1 MYKKL
6 EEETLVKLLET
17 GIHEFAMNGLDRAN
31 INSIAKTAGLSVGV
45 IYKYYENKDAFFLAC
60 VRHALGALDAV
71 LEDAFV
77 PGDSVRTTVGRIVSA
92 LQQCG
97 REHGDYYV
105 LYNEITSGSCRRY
118 AKELAHE
125 IEERTAKAYSAFF
138 GQLPFDD
145 PKLFAFLFDNTLMML
160 QFSYG
165 CEYYRERAKIF
176 CGDDCFDDDDSLA
189 ELFTDYICR
198 MLGID

>member
-6 EEETLVKLLET
+6 DDEAISNLLET
-17 GIHEFAMNGLDRAN
+17 GIHEFAQNGLVRAN
-31 INSIAKTAGLSVGV
+31 INEIARQAGLSVGV
-45 IYKYYENKDAFFLAC
+45 IYKYYENKDTFFLAC
-60 VRHALGALDAV
+60 VRHALGVLDAV
-71 LEDAFV
+71 LEEAFV
-77 PGDSVRTTVGRIVSA
+77 PGDSIRTTIGKIVAA

-105 LYNEITSGSCRRY
+105 LYNEITSGSCRKY

-125 IEERTAKAYSAFF
+125 IEERTAKAYSEYFS
-138 GQLPFDD
+138 QLPFDD
-145 PKLFAFLFDNTLMML
+145 SKLFAFLFDNTLMML

-176 CGDDCFDDDDSLA
+176 CGEDCFDDDDSLA
-189 ELFTDYICR
+189 ELFTDNICR
-198 MLGID
+198 MMGIE